1 LIEPWFKLAFA
12 VTGQKRFTPR
22 ERELSILAVLAVYDA
37 PYVLYAH
44 SEIAVVA
51 GLSKDQ
57 VQQAVQGKAPDNLS
71 EQEAI
76 TYMLSLKLARMRGPL
91 DSETFT
97 QAQSVLGKAKLAGLA
112 HLVSGFIH
120 VAMLTNI
127 GDGDVPEKDDCV
139 FLASRDISST

>member
-71 EQEAI
+71 EQEA
-76 TYMLSLKLARMRGPL
+76 MLPQFSDVA
-91 DSETFT
+91 
-97 QAQSVLGKAKLAGLA
+97 SVLRRANVAKPLRISALAKPLR
-112 HLVSGFIH
+112 VS
-120 VAMLTNI
+120 ALLTSQHT
-127 GDGDVPEKDDCV
+127 GGTSECKP
-139 FLASRDISST
+139 L